1 MVSNPV
7 GPGTK
12 TLGVNVSKDMAKTLK
27 EWADRE
33 DMSVSLLIKS
43 ILTHAINNEWR
54 VRIVVE
60 PGESTSGSKKR

>member
-1 MVSNPV
+1 MVSNPI

-12 TLGVNVSKDMAKTLK
+12 TLGVNVSKEMARTLK
-27 EWADRE
+27 EWADKE

-43 ILTHAINNEWR
+43 ILNHAVSHEWR

-60 PGESTSGSKKR
+60 PTSSAANKKR